1 MTKDKA
7 LKMALE
13 ALESPWNAP
22 YVDGCDLALG
32 KKVKAITAINEALA
46 QTEQDGKCKYC
57 TDGCPACDASKLP
70 EQEPVAWAKFSAKGN
85 IIDLLNEPDNDY
97 TPLYTT
103 PPQRTWV
110 GLTEDEADKIY
121 KDGNTFGEMMRMVEA
136 KLKEK
141 NS

>member
-13 ALESPWNAP
+13 ALEEAH
-22 YVDGCDLALG
+22 YKIEHKQDAA
-32 KKVKAITAINEALA
+32 KREQAITAIKEALANEALDKMA
-46 QTEQDGKCKYC
+46 ENARELGLDYE
-57 TDGCPACDASKLP
+57 PP
-70 EQEPVAWAKFSAKGN
+70 QEPMKWAKFSAKGN
-85 IIDLLNEPDNDY
+85 IIDLLNEPDDNY
-97 TPLYTT
+97 TPLYTA

>member
-1 MTKDKA
+1 MTKE
-7 LKMALE
+7 E
-13 ALESPWNAP
+13 ALA
-22 YVDGCDLALG
+22 
-32 KKVKAITAINEALA
+32 NEALDKMA
-46 QTEQDGKCKYC
+46 ENARELG
-57 TDGCPACDASKLP
+57 L
-70 EQEPVAWAKFSAKGN
+70 
-85 IIDLLNEPDNDY
+85 DY
-97 TPLYTT
+97 E